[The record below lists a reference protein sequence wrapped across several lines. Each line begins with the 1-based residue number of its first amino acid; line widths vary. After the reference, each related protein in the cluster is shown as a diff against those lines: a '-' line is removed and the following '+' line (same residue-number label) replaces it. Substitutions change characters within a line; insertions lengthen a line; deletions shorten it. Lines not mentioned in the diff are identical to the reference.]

1 MEIFPDP
8 LSSPAHYTR
17 TLWILNVWPATPT
30 SHWLRAFRNVVRLNL
45 VTPSWDEDRAS
56 LVSLHGLWP
65 TLRSIHLS
73 CFSIPPSEVFGL
85 VCSFPLLEDLALAHV
100 DRKNNSYGWNIP
112 SVSPKLTG
120 SLSLWTNGGSPLLR
134 TDCWSSRMVSTSR
147 RSCWGVTAKQ
157 ISSR

>member
-30 SHWLRAFRNVVRLNL
+30 SHWLHAFRNVVRLNL

-56 LVSLHGLWP
+56 LVSFHGLWP
-65 TLRSIHLS
+65 TLRSLHLS

-100 DRKNNSYGWNIP
+100 SRTTPMDGTFPRSHP
-112 SVSPKLTG
+112 SSQTPLACG
-120 SLSLWTNGGSPLLR
+120 RYGGSPLLR
-134 TDCWSSRMVSTSR
+134 ADCWSSRMVSTSR
-147 RSCWGVTAKQ
+147 RSCLGVTAKQ
-157 ISSR
+157 ILSR